1 MQSPELGAAA
11 PYLGDSVPGE
21 QQVEQAGDVAA
32 EQVLVVVGDSHV
44 REQPQAGQLHGR
56 VQGIRKD
63 ILADSLDIHLKEGER
78 ETEPLGLSR
87 PVLNAAFLR
96 ETFMSGPPTLV
107 TILAKLPL

>member
-1 MQSPELGAAA
+1 MQSPELGAVA

-78 ETEPLGLSR
+78 D
-87 PVLNAAFLR
+87 
-96 ETFMSGPPTLV
+96 
-107 TILAKLPL
+107 